1 MSLQGGI
8 VNLPKD
14 YISYNQIRLYQLCP
28 KKYYFSYIEEI
39 KTAINDKIFLGMVFH
54 AVVEDFLKKRI
65 AASAPEPGKTYV
77 VEIFKEK
84 FAAMQKEC
92 AVSWVTPVGEV
103 ERRGIAFVLHFLKDI
118 AADVDPLMVEQ
129 ELEVEMP
136 RIGVKLRGI
145 IDLVEK
151 DFSITDFKT
160 ATARWSKEKITTSY
174 LQMVIYKYLFEKSF
188 GDVISQLKFR
198 IIYSRNDNQVKDQ
211 LVARNGVDFD
221 FEKMLAI
228 IKYVVENISSGV
240 FYKNES
246 FYCGFCEHQDI
257 CRKSK

>member
-1 MSLQGGI
+1 M
-8 VNLPKD
+8 NLPKD
-14 YISYNQIRLYQLCP
+14 YISYNQVRLYQLCP

-65 AASAPEPGKTYV
+65 AGSTPEPGKTYLLDV
-77 VEIFKEK
+77 LKEK
-84 FAAMQKEC
+84 FVAMQKEC
-92 AVSWVTPVGEV
+92 DVSWVTPPGEV
-103 ERRGIAFVLHFLKDI
+103 ERRGIAFVNHFFKDI
-118 AADVDPLMVEQ
+118 AANVDPLMVEQ

-136 RIGVKLRGI
+136 DSGVKLRGI

-160 ATARWSKEKITTSY
+160 ATARWSKDKIASSY

-188 GDVISQLKFR
+188 GSVISQLKFR
-198 IIYSRNDNQVKDQ
+198 IIYSKNDCLVKDQ
-211 LVARNGVDFD
+211 LVARNGADFD
-221 FEKMLAI
+221 FKKMSSI
-228 IKYVVENISSGV
+228 INYVIENISSGV

-246 FYCGFCEHQDI
+246 FYCGFCEHLGI
-257 CRKSK
+257 CQKSK